1 MAKNKNDKRI
11 EANLLERVED
21 DFDDNRFEEV
31 VYGEQANSLQ
41 DLLDA
46 QAVDA
51 PTELGDLGDIEAQLE
66 LARETPT
73 TNASDSKKRNWLIF
87 TAAMFGLAILAS
99 FVIVPTVTLE
109 NLRKVQV
116 VEISN
121 EVTLTNTAAQQA
133 LRPAGSFDL
142 VRRAASNAGDVV
154 NSMVSKDSLTKT
166 LASAIFGRNTT
177 DSKISSAWTDYE
189 TQLNGFLATE
199 ESVNGFKSQ
208 LAEFNAGVNEAL
220 NESVSFVEVVA
231 QEGQAR
237 TSASDKNR
245 YLALS
250 KEASDLTGILSR
262 LSLSGRAYYDEGS
275 DFAQLSQQQAGL
287 VERLLG
293 TLEQI
298 DGQSGAAVKSLADP
312 LAERF
317 TALRDVVA
325 DMGASVSTLS
335 ESEATVNGL
344 KEAGS
349 GLLAELA
356 SSSQSGLGESAGALS
371 TILPIVFALLGGLG
385 LLRYSQAQT
394 QTIEDRDVG
403 LSQTVARQQDS
414 ILKLLDEMSSLADG
428 DLTIEAEVTDQITG
442 AIADSVNFAVI
453 EMRQLVSQINSAS
466 LQVAQESQT
475 AVQTANQVSTSNR
488 DQATKITETA
498 QIMNR
503 LAENMRQVSE
513 QAGSSSQMAQESI
526 FAANQGAQ
534 AVRDTI
540 RGMEDMREQIQDT
553 SKRIKRLGE
562 SSQRIGD
569 IVALIDDIAEQTNIL
584 SLNAAIQASMAGE
597 AGRGFAVVSNEVQ
610 NLAERS
616 TEATKRIADL
626 VKTIQNDTND
636 AVASMEKATE
646 QVVAGTRVADTAGAA
661 LTEIESVSQRLS
673 DLVGLISTGSNEQA
687 ALVTEVS
694 SEVSKVSQTSSETST
709 KAEEAASSISKLLEL
724 SRELETSVSRF
735 KLPAEEQSAV

>member
-1 MAKNKNDKRI
+1 
-11 EANLLERVED
+11 
-21 DFDDNRFEEV
+21 
-31 VYGEQANSLQ
+31 
-41 DLLDA
+41 
-46 QAVDA
+46 
-51 PTELGDLGDIEAQLE
+51 
-66 LARETPT
+66 
-73 TNASDSKKRNWLIF
+73 
-87 TAAMFGLAILAS
+87 
-99 FVIVPTVTLE
+99 
-109 NLRKVQV
+109 
-116 VEISN
+116 
-121 EVTLTNTAAQQA
+121 
-133 LRPAGSFDL
+133 
-142 VRRAASNAGDVV
+142 
-154 NSMVSKDSLTKT
+154 
-166 LASAIFGRNTT
+166 
-177 DSKISSAWTDYE
+177 
-189 TQLNGFLATE
+189 
-199 ESVNGFKSQ
+199 
-208 LAEFNAGVNEAL
+208 
-220 NESVSFVEVVA
+220 
-231 QEGQAR
+231 
-237 TSASDKNR
+237 
-245 YLALS
+245 
-250 KEASDLTGILSR
+250 
-262 LSLSGRAYYDEGS
+262 
-275 DFAQLSQQQAGL
+275 
-287 VERLLG
+287 
-293 TLEQI
+293 
-298 DGQSGAAVKSLADP
+298 
-312 LAERF
+312 
-317 TALRDVVA
+317 LRDVVA

-709 KAEEAASSISKLLEL
+709 KAEQAASSISKLLEL